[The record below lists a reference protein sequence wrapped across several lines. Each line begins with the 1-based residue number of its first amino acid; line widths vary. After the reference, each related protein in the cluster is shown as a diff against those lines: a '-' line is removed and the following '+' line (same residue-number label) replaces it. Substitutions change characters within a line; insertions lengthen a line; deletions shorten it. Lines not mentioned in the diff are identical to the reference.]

1 MYYIL
6 SPVTYCM
13 CSSQHG
19 FLFSVLTQS
28 MTLFY
33 LTHIP
38 ITLLLLLIILEYI
51 VNAINKKHI
60 DKEDNIDNLINR
72 EHPLK
77 LKNNNKKL

>member
-1 MYYIL
+1 MLFTTWIL
-6 SPVTYCM
+6 VLCVNTVNDLV
-13 CSSQHG
+13 
-19 FLFSVLTQS
+19 LFDSYSHNL
-28 MTLFY
+28 
-33 LTHIP
+33 I
-38 ITLLLLLIILEYI
+38 ITLNNIEEYI